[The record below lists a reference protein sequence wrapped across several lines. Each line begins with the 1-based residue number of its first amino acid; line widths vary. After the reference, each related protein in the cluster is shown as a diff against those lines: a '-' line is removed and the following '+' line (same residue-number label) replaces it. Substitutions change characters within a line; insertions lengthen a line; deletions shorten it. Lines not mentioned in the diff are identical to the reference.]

1 MTANK
6 DVATLDDGSITVID
20 WGDNRHAVYVHARFL
35 PMLPERFAW
44 EESGSYEGFVF
55 VELGNPDDAWALS
68 EELQAL
74 LLLPFEK
81 SLSRW

>member
-1 MTANK
+1 MA
-6 DVATLDDGSITVID
+6 VLDEERITIMD
-20 WGDNRHAVYVHARFL
+20 WGDHRYAVYVHQLLL
-35 PMLPERFAW
+35 PIVATLPGQRDW
-44 EESGSYEGFVF
+44 HLSGSYEGFVF

>member
-1 MTANK
+1 MAGK
-6 DVATLDDGSITVID
+6 DVATPDDGYITVID

-35 PMLPERFAW
+35 PLLPERFAW
-44 EESGSYEGFVF
+44 EESGTYDGFVY
-55 VELGNPDDAWALS
+55 VISSSADDAWALIT
-68 EELQAL
+68 ELQPL